1 MIGVVMKEGYSHA
14 STVMSAVRM
23 FTPAVSLGSCDS
35 LIQHPA
41 GLTHRI
47 ISEKARKEGDITA
60 GLLRLSIGLEDPE
73 DLWSDLEQ
81 ALEAMPNMHSI
92 SAK

>member
-1 MIGVVMKEGYSHA
+1 MISIVMKEGYQAA
-14 STVMSAVRM
+14 SAVMSHVRL
-23 FTPAVSLGSCDS
+23 FTAAVSLGSCDS

-47 ISEKARKEGDITA
+47 VSDKAREEGGITE

-73 DLWSDLEQ
+73 DLWIDLLQAFEQ
-81 ALEAMPNMHSI
+81 LYVTHAM